1 MMWFNF
7 ILGTNFV
14 LIPFVFRYAN
24 SEREL
29 KQTKEKVKL

>member
-14 LIPFVFRYAN
+14 LIPFVFGYAN
-24 SEREL
+24 SEREF
-29 KQTKEKVKL
+29 EKNERKS